1 MKILFYSAL
10 ALAMT
15 SASASAVTLATWGS
29 EGSTT
34 SLAGTSVGVGVTADN
49 LFAGPGLDV
58 RNNSTFN
65 FDDWDTGSTSATAA
79 FVAGDFWTW
88 GFESAIA
95 YDLTDFSIRLDR
107 SPFGPDDF
115 LIELATNGSTDF
127 NSVLSFDFQD
137 SANGV
142 NFLNVDL
149 SGFASVTDADFRLTA
164 FNSESSAGTFDLEL
178 LPGGASGIV
187 ITGEVS
193 AVPLPAPALLLLSGL
208 LGLGAL
214 RFRRSA

>member
-1 MKILFYSAL
+1 MKVVFYSAL
-10 ALAMT
+10 ALALSSV
-15 SASASAVTLATWGS
+15 SASGATLATWGS

-34 SLAGTSVGVGVTADN
+34 SLAGTSVGAGVSADD
-49 LFAGPGLDV
+49 LVAGPGLDV
-58 RNNSTFN
+58 RNDLTFN

-88 GFESAIA
+88 GFESTIA
-95 YDLTDFSIRLDR
+95 YDLTDFSIALDR
-107 SPFGPDDF
+107 SPSGPDDF

-137 SANGV
+137 SATGV

-149 SGFASVTDADFRLTA
+149 SGFTSVTDADFRLTA

-208 LGLGAL
+208 LGLGVL
-214 RFRRSA
+214 RIRRAV

>member
-1 MKILFYSAL
+1 MKVMIYGAL
-10 ALAMT
+10 ALAL
-15 SASASAVTLATWGS
+15 SSVPASAVTLATWGS
-29 EGSTT
+29 EGSTV
-34 SLAGTSVGVGVTADN
+34 SLAGNSVGAGVSADN
-49 LFAGPGLDV
+49 LIAGPGLDV
-58 RNNSTFN
+58 RNDSTFN
-65 FDDWDTGSTSATAA
+65 FDDWDTGSTSAAAA
-79 FVAGDFWTW
+79 FAAGDFWTW

-107 SPFGPDDF
+107 SPSGPDDF
-115 LIELATNGSTDF
+115 LIDLATNGSTDF

-137 SANGV
+137 SGNGV

-178 LPGGASGIV
+178 LPGSSNGII

-214 RFRRSA
+214 RFRRNA

>member
-1 MKILFYSAL
+1 MKVVLFSAL
-10 ALAMT
+10 TLALSSV
-15 SASASAVTLATWGS
+15 SAAAVTLATWGS

-34 SLAGTSVGVGVTADN
+34 SLAGTGVAPGVSADA

-58 RNNSTFN
+58 RNNATFN
-65 FDDWDTGSTSATAA
+65 FDDWDIGSISSGDALAA
-79 FVAGDFWTW
+79 DDFWTW
-88 GFESAIA
+88 GFESAVA
-95 YDLTDFSIRLDR
+95 YDLADFSIRLDR
-107 SPFGPDDF
+107 SGTGPDDF

-127 NSVLSFDFQD
+127 MSVLSFDFQD
-137 SANGV
+137 TGNGV

-149 SGFASVTDADFRLTA
+149 SSFNAVTDADFRLTA
-164 FNSESSAGTFDLEL
+164 FNSESNAGTFDLEL
-178 LPGGASGIV
+178 LPSGNGIE
-187 ITGEVS
+187 INGTVS